1 MADKADSK
9 SKDQVAEDG
18 ADAKAPKS
26 RGGKAA
32 MMTAFLLVAEAA
44 VIGGAFMMFS
54 KPAETEAVGMP
65 HELEETEPEA
75 TLEEVVIFDGYLGN
89 EATGIAF
96 RYPTRVFLKVDARD
110 RIWIEAE
117 AARSAGTIHARL
129 SEIWRSAGRRELD
142 SADLATLE
150 ARVQR
155 AFEQEGLF
163 DRRPAI
169 MPSATTEAA
178 DDGHGGGHGGGHEA
192 DAETTDHAMPGGDIV
207 HDVIVVMDIGRRVNR

>member
-18 ADAKAPKS
+18 ADAKAPKA

-54 KPAETEAVGMP
+54 KPAETEAVGLS

-110 RIWIEAE
+110 RMWIEAE

-150 ARVQR
+150 ARVHR

-163 DRRPAI
+163 DRRPSV

-192 DAETTDHAMPGGDIV
+192 EAEPTELAVPEGDIV

>member
-9 SKDQVAEDG
+9 SMETGAENG
-18 ADAKAPKS
+18 GKGKSSKS
-26 RGGKAA
+26 RGGRAA
-32 MMTAFLLVAEAA
+32 MTTAFLLVAEAA

-54 KPAETEAVGMP
+54 KPAETEAVGMS
-65 HELEETEPEA
+65 HELEATAPEA

-89 EATGIAF
+89 EATGVAF

-117 AARSAGTIHARL
+117 SARSAGTIHARL

-163 DRRPAI
+163 DRRPAV
-169 MPSATTEAA
+169 MPTATSEAG
-178 DDGHGGGHGGGHEA
+178 DDGHGGGHGGGHDGEVDA
-192 DAETTDHAMPGGDIV
+192 DEHAMPDGDIV

>member
-18 ADAKAPKS
+18 ADAKAPKA

-54 KPAETEAVGMP
+54 KPAETEAVGLS

-110 RIWIEAE
+110 RMWIEAE

-163 DRRPAI
+163 DRRPSV

-192 DAETTDHAMPGGDIV
+192 EAESTEHAMPEGDIV

>member
-1 MADKADSK
+1 MAEKADSA
-9 SKDQVAEDG
+9 SKDPGTAAGAES
-18 ADAKAPKS
+18 KAPKS

-32 MMTAFLLVAEAA
+32 MTTAFLLVAEAA

-54 KPAETEAVGMP
+54 KPAETEAVGLP
-65 HELEETEPEA
+65 HELEETLPEA

-89 EATGIAF
+89 EASGVAF

-117 AARSAGTIHARL
+117 ASRSAGTIHARL

-142 SADLATLE
+142 SADLAAIE

-163 DRRPAI
+163 DRRPTV

-178 DDGHGGGHGGGHEA
+178 AEGHGGGHEGEA
-192 DAETTDHAMPGGDIV
+192 AGGEHDMPEGDIV
-207 HDVIVVMDIGRRVNR
+207 HDVIVVMDIGRRINR

>member
-1 MADKADSK
+1 
-9 SKDQVAEDG
+9 
-18 ADAKAPKS
+18 
-26 RGGKAA
+26 
-32 MMTAFLLVAEAA
+32 MTTAVLLIAEAA

-54 KPAETEAVGMP
+54 KPAPTEAVGMS

-89 EATGIAF
+89 EATGVAF

-110 RIWIEAE
+110 RMWIEAE
-117 AARSAGTIHARL
+117 AARSACTIHARL
-129 SEIWRSAGRRELD
+129 SEIWRSAGRLELD
-142 SADLATLE
+142 SADLAAIE

-163 DRRPAI
+163 DRRPAV

-178 DDGHGGGHGGGHEA
+178 DDGHGGGLGGGA
-192 DAETTDHAMPGGDIV
+192 RGRVRVRRPRDARGRHRPRRHRGDGHRSARQSLNPRRI
-207 HDVIVVMDIGRRVNR
+207 DLNGSARSGILCRSGR

>member
-1 MADKADSK
+1 MAEKADNRSSDK
-9 SKDQVAEDG
+9 GAEGG
-18 ADAKAPKS
+18 AEETVRKS

-32 MMTAFLLVAEAA
+32 MVTAFLLVAEAA

-54 KPAETEAVGMP
+54 TPAQTEAVGMS
-65 HELEETEPEA
+65 HELEETAPEA

-89 EATGIAF
+89 EATGVAF

-110 RIWIEAE
+110 RMWIEAE

-142 SADLATLE
+142 SADLATIE

-163 DRRPAI
+163 DRRPTV
-169 MPSATTEAA
+169 MPSAATEAP
-178 DDGHGGGHGGGHEA
+178 DDGHGGGHDGGHDGHA
-192 DAETTDHAMPGGDIV
+192 DEVDHAMPEGDIV
-207 HDVIVVMDIGRRVNR
+207 RDVIVVMDIGRRVNR

>member
-1 MADKADSK
+1 MADKANSKAKEGGEDAVATGSGK
-9 SKDQVAEDG
+9 SK
-18 ADAKAPKS
+18 
-26 RGGKAA
+26 GGKAA
-32 MMTAFLLVAEAA
+32 MMTAFLLVAEAV

-54 KPAETEAVGMP
+54 KPADTEAVGLS

-75 TLEEVVIFDGYLGN
+75 TLEEVVMFDGYLGN
-89 EATGIAF
+89 EATGVAF

-155 AFEQEGLF
+155 AFEQEELF
-163 DRRPAI
+163 DRRPSVL
-169 MPSATTEAA
+169 PSATTEAA

-192 DAETTDHAMPGGDIV
+192 TTESSEHAMPEGDIV

>member
-1 MADKADSK
+1 MAEKADGK
-9 SKDQVAEDG
+9 SNDAGAEDG
-18 ADAKAPKS
+18 GKDKAPKS
-26 RGGKAA
+26 RGGKTA
-32 MMTAFLLVAEAA
+32 MTTAFLLVAEAA

-54 KPAETEAVGMP
+54 TPKETEAVGMS
-65 HELEETEPEA
+65 HELEETAPEV
-75 TLEEVVIFDGYLGN
+75 TLEEVVIFDGHLGN
-89 EATGIAF
+89 EATGVAF

-142 SADLATLE
+142 SADLATIE

-163 DRRPAI
+163 DRRPAV
-169 MPSATTEAA
+169 MPSASTDAG
-178 DDGHGGGHGGGHEA
+178 DDGHGGGHGDGQEPEA
-192 DAETTDHAMPGGDIV
+192 ASADDAMPEGDIV